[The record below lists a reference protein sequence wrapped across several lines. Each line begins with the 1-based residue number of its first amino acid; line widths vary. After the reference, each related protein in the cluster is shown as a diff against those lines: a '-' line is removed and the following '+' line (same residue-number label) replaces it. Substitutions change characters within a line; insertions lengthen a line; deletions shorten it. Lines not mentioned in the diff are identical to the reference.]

1 MKMENLNDGYV
12 KVYRRA
18 QKKQN
23 DFSTPVNTK
32 SKKDLEFVV
41 ELAYKEMSKRDQDDQ
56 FAESIGRK
64 LSLKVKTRRYEDVD
78 KTMKIVRGSTLY
90 AILKIDYD
98 REKDVM
104 YLYMEEERTLAE
116 GDI

>member
-78 KTMKIVRGSTLY
+78 KAMKIVFIIDKKRAHQLRY
-90 AILKIDYD
+90 ALFSNIKL
-98 REKDVM
+98 
-104 YLYMEEERTLAE
+104 LL
-116 GDI
+116 